1 MVNTKFPT
9 VNSVRARR
17 GGRDADLTVAAG
29 RDNLAHLTIR
39 ADNVNRTQAR
49 DTARELLE
57 IVPLVM
63 RTVAAELR
71 SAGELPAPAHFGLLM
86 VLSERGRTLTEL
98 AALRGVSLPTM
109 SNSVTA
115 LVQRGWIR
123 RSGPGKDRRTMILE
137 VTTSGRGALDRVGR
151 CAELHLSEVLA
162 PLDAA
167 GRRRLIGGLGVLR
180 KLFAVPPDTA
190 AGRRRRAARE
200 RD

>member
-1 MVNTKFPT
+1 MVNTKFPS
-9 VNSVRARR
+9 VNSVPARR
-17 GGRDADLTVAAG
+17 DERYADLTVTAR

-39 ADNVNRTQAR
+39 AHNMNRTQAR

-86 VLSERGRTLTEL
+86 VLSEGGRTLTEL

-123 RSGPGKDRRTMILE
+123 RTGPGKDRRTVVLE
-137 VTTSGRGALDRVGR
+137 VTTSGRGTLDRVGR
-151 CAELHLSEVLA
+151 CAE
-162 PLDAA
+162 
-167 GRRRLIGGLGVLR
+167 
-180 KLFAVPPDTA
+180 
-190 AGRRRRAARE
+190 
-200 RD
+200 